1 MSWRNIRLIFNRE
14 VLDQLRDRRTIFMVV
29 VLPLLLYPSL
39 GIGTL
44 QMSLLFSEQPRTVVI
59 LGADSLPD
67 PAFLNPEGTAI
78 QDRWFPNLGDAQKL
92 HLITD
97 KSAGET
103 SSASSEDS
111 EDSPAENSTENSQG
125 DPAVKT
131 SIEQE
136 EELATLQLAS
146 EIRIRLQEMKR
157 LSKEKQEA
165 LEQKDEK
172 VVQLKQD
179 QINTLREQVSLLF
192 SSGNIQVLIIFPE
205 GFDEYINNENERLA
219 SRENEIPPPQER
231 LRPTIIRNSAIEKS
245 AIAYGRVREAFDN
258 WENELLSRRLALA
271 NLPSDLTSPV
281 NVDKLDLAQGSEL
294 AANVWSKLF
303 PAMLVLMAMTGAFY
317 PAVDLGAGEKE
328 RGTMETLLI
337 CPALRSEI
345 VIGKFLTVLLFS
357 LVTAILNITMMGVTG
372 LHMLNTATGG
382 QLSQMGDFALPGID
396 ALIWVGLLAIPL
408 AALFSA
414 LSLAFALFAKS
425 SKEGQ
430 YYLTPLLTVTMG
442 LTVFCLSPAVEI
454 TPFYSLVPVMG
465 PALLLKGVLLGGAGP
480 EGITWFIAPVLVS
493 SFLYCALALS
503 WAIDQF
509 QREDVLFSQ
518 SERFDLR
525 LWIRH
530 LFRDKEQTPNFTE
543 AIFCFVMIM
552 FLQFAMLK
560 TFGTE
565 LQNAPQD
572 QQGITMLR
580 LLVVQQLV
588 IIACPALFMGILLTS
603 NPLKT
608 FQLKMPSLKFLLL
621 GLSLPLVL
629 HPLSLEL
636 QMRLAWFFPAL
647 PEHAQ
652 AALSAMGD
660 SDIPWPL
667 VILAFAV
674 APAICEEIA
683 FRGFILSGFRNKGRD
698 GLAIIFSGI
707 LFGIMHMIP
716 QQAFNAALLGLV
728 IGLLAVRSGSIIPC
742 ILFHFMNNT
751 LGVLHGH
758 FGKMRE
764 TSGIMKQLTIES
776 EAGIH
781 YPLWLIA
788 VAFVIACLLIRL
800 LWIKNEAES
809 HPE

>member
-44 QMSLLFSEQPRTVVI
+44 QMSLLFSEQPRTVVM
-59 LGADSLPD
+59 LGADSLPE
-67 PAFLNPEGTAI
+67 PALLNPEGTAI
-78 QDRWFPNLGDAQKL
+78 LDHWFLTPEDASKL
-92 HLITD
+92 RLITD
-97 KSAGET
+97 KSQNSSSDTLAPET
-103 SSASSEDS
+103 SENIEDGTSE
-111 EDSPAENSTENSQG
+111 EDSPEKSLMEIA
-125 DPAVKT
+125 
-131 SIEQE
+131 E
-136 EELATLQLAS
+136 EEENLKLGN
-146 EIRIRLQEMKR
+146 EIRFRLDEMKR
-157 LSKEKQEA
+157 LKKEKQQA
-165 LEQKDEK
+165 LQKKEEK
-172 VVQLKQD
+172 VAQLKQEQFD
-179 QINTLREQVSLLF
+179 ALSEQISLLF
-192 SSGNIQVLIIFPE
+192 SAGDIQVLIIIPD
-205 GFDEYINNENERLA
+205 GLDEYIKNANEQLA
-219 SRENEIPPPQER
+219 SRGTETKEPLLDIPQ
-231 LRPTIIRNSAIEKS
+231 PTIMRNVAIEKS
-245 AIAYGRVREAFDN
+245 RMADSRVREAMSA
-258 WENELLSRRLALA
+258 WEQEILNDRLAMA
-271 NLPSDLTSPV
+271 NLPANLMKPINFETIE
-281 NVDKLDLAQGSEL
+281 LAKGSEL

-357 LVTAILNITMMGVTG
+357 LVTAILNLTMMGITG

-382 QLSQMGDFALPGID
+382 QLSQMGDFSLPGID
-396 ALIWVGLLAIPL
+396 GLLWVGLLAIPL

-442 LTVFCLSPAVEI
+442 LTIFCLSPAVEI

-465 PALLLKGVLLGGAGP
+465 PALLLKGLLLGGAGP
-480 EGITWFIAPVLVS
+480 EGITWYIVPVLS
-493 SFLYCALALS
+493 ASFLYCALALS

-509 QREDVLFSQ
+509 HREDVLFSEA
-518 SERFDLR
+518 ERFDLR

-543 AIFCFVMIM
+543 GLFCFMLIM
-552 FLQFAMLK
+552 FLQFGMLK
-560 TFGTE
+560 TFGSA
-565 LQNAPQD
+565 LLNAPED

-608 FQLKMPSLKFLLL
+608 FQFKMPSLKFLLL
-621 GLSLPLVL
+621 GLTLPLVL

-636 QMRLAWFFPAL
+636 GIRLAWFFPPL

-660 SDIPWPL
+660 SAIPWPL
-667 VILAFAV
+667 VLLAFAV
-674 APAICEEIA
+674 APAICEEVA
-683 FRGFILSGFRNKGRD
+683 FRGFILSGFRSKGRD
-698 GLAIIFSGI
+698 GLAIIFSAL
-707 LFGIMHMIP
+707 LFGVMHMIP

-728 IGLLAVRSGSIIPC
+728 IGLLAVRSGSIVPC
-742 ILFHFMNNT
+742 ILFHFVNNT
-751 LGVLHGH
+751 LGVFHGH
-758 FGKMRE
+758 LEKLRE
-764 TSGIMKQLTIES
+764 TSAIARQVTVKS
-776 EAGIH
+776 EIGIH
-781 YPLWLIA
+781 YPLWLIGI
-788 VAFVIACLLIRL
+788 AFLLACLL
-800 LWIKNEAES
+800 LWTLSQKKDNLTGEPS
-809 HPE
+809 P